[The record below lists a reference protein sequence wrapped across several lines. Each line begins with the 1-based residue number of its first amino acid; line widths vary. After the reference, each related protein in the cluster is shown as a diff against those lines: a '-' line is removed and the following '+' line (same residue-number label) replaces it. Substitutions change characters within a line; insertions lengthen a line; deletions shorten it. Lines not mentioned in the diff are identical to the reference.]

1 MTSGYDWENITTA
14 PRKAK
19 FVDINKSLEIRWALN
34 DWIRPLKAFESSSVL
49 SSLLSFKCVCCSLMP
64 LSTAVLLQI
73 ERPPPAS
80 ATIPDF
86 FSPSSTDDPLATL
99 RLGIVSCLIS
109 SVLILPTD
117 ARLSNPLIFPKSRI
131 LPVVMGAFPSTSH

>member
-34 DWIRPLKAFESSSVL
+34 DWIRPLKASESSSVL
-49 SSLLSFKCVCCSLMP
+49 SSLLSFKCVCCSLIDRSP
-64 LSTAVLLQI
+64 LSIAVLLQN

-109 SVLILPTD
+109 SVLILPID
-117 ARLSNPLIFPKSRI
+117 ARLSNPLIFPKS
-131 LPVVMGAFPSTSH
+131 